1 MDRLLAGAQ
10 GSSRPI
16 AIGAEPL
23 DPLRPGTDTANSWHG
38 SSPAFIGA
46 ADDDVTRAPVIG
58 SMPVSSRL
66 QSSLP
71 PLTLPASVGDATAT
85 ISLSVSLR
93 SSDGKLGSGSGSG
106 GTAASLIGALSLGDK
121 GGSEAGSLRA
131 LSLLES
137 SEFKSHV
144 LSGGSTADL
153 PPRPPPPPGRDVD
166 DLEIDDEA
174 LGMADD
180 DQFGFEM
187 EHHAPANRAAAESWT
202 FSVKN
207 SARVLFE
214 RYSRV
219 ASFVFLVCARGAFA
233 TRCVCAAR
241 WTPASREPRPGAAAW
256 RGRRRS
262 FLSARLA

>member
-1 MDRLLAGAQ
+1 MESLLAGGQ

-144 LSGGSTADL
+144 LQRRRLNSADL
-153 PPRPPPPPGRDVD
+153 PPRRRAAGRDVD

-187 EHHAPANRAAAESWT
+187 EHHAPAN
-202 FSVKN
+202 
-207 SARVLFE
+207 
-214 RYSRV
+214 
-219 ASFVFLVCARGAFA
+219 
-233 TRCVCAAR
+233 
-241 WTPASREPRPGAAAW
+241 
-256 RGRRRS
+256 
-262 FLSARLA
+262 

>member
-1 MDRLLAGAQ
+1 MDRLLAGGQ

-106 GTAASLIGALSLGDK
+106 GTASSLIGALSLGDK

-144 LSGGSTADL
+144 LQRRRLNSADL
-153 PPRPPPPPGRDVD
+153 PPRPPPPPPGRDVD

-187 EHHAPANRAAAESWT
+187 EHHAPAN
-202 FSVKN
+202 
-207 SARVLFE
+207 
-214 RYSRV
+214 
-219 ASFVFLVCARGAFA
+219 
-233 TRCVCAAR
+233 
-241 WTPASREPRPGAAAW
+241 
-256 RGRRRS
+256 
-262 FLSARLA
+262 